1 MYCSETRLIFETPE
15 INLILYHFTTALYD
29 DYYYNISLSLTN
41 GKNIHTE
48 DYLLVLLLLL
58 IDSTGVEE
66 EEYGHI
72 GKN

>member
-48 DYLLVLLLLL
+48 DYLFSAAFVV
-58 IDSTGVEE
+58 DR
-66 EEYGHI
+66 
-72 GKN
+72 